1 MKTVISYVAG
11 AALVGWVTYVMVSTD
26 PAVRVSRTCM
36 PLGASVRLFGAVFGM
51 LDEDTGRDV
60 RDDALPMIE
69 ACRSSV
75 WSWAYDGQPLPR
87 FNDVDPVFGDYRP
100 RGSTTPN
107 TAVKDPQPLAT
118 NRHHYGDDT
127 SAASSAAAPGSADDG
142 DKL

>member
-11 AALVGWVTYVMVSTD
+11 AALVGWVGYVMVSTD

-36 PLGASVRLFGAVFGM
+36 PIGAGVRLFGTVFGM

-60 RDDALPMIE
+60 RDNALPMID
-69 ACRSSV
+69 ACRASL

-87 FNDVDPVFGDYRP
+87 FNNVDPVFGDYRP
-100 RGSTTPN
+100 RGSTVLGTS
-107 TAVKDPQPLAT
+107 TVDGQPAAKKHRQRT
-118 NRHHYGDDT
+118 GDT
-127 SAASSAAAPGSADDG
+127 SASSSSSAPDPADDG

>member
-36 PLGASVRLFGAVFGM
+36 PLGASVRLFGAVIGM

-69 ACRSSV
+69 ACRSSI

-100 RGSTTPN
+100 RGSTAAD
-107 TAVKDPQPLAT
+107 TAGLDPQPWAT
-118 NRHHYGDDT
+118 NRHHRGGDT
-127 SAASSAAAPGSADDG
+127 AAASTTAATGSENDG

>member
-1 MKTVISYVAG
+1 MKTVISYAAG

-36 PLGASVRLFGAVFGM
+36 PLGASVRLFGAVIGM

-75 WSWAYDGQPLPR
+75 WSWAYDGKPLPR

-100 RGSTTPN
+100 RGSTTVDT
-107 TAVKDPQPLAT
+107 TAQDPQPLAT
-118 NRHHYGDDT
+118 DHRHRGGDT
-127 SAASSAAAPGSADDG
+127 SAASGTAAQGSADDG